1 MRAGYALNLSQS
13 AVNRQVSVLETS
25 LKTPLFRRH
34 TRGLLLT
41 EQAELLYQTVHD
53 VFHMLTMAEAQLPE
67 RQERPSG
74 PLKIIT
80 TVALGSKWLTPRCRA
95 LSEFRSGLQLTDGEL
110 DLTMREADVALRM
123 GAPRQPDLIQ
133 RQIL

>member
-1 MRAGYALNLSQS
+1 MDWDTLRVLHAVSDAGSFMRAGYALNLSQS

-34 TRGLLLT
+34 TRDLLLT

-53 VFHMLTMAEAQLPE
+53 VFHMLTMAEAQLSE
-67 RQERPSG
+67 RQECPSG

-80 TVALGSKWLTPRCRA
+80 TVALGSTCLTPRIKG
-95 LSEFRSGLQLTDGEL
+95 FVEL
-110 DLTMREADVALRM
+110 YPNIEVACS
-123 GAPRQPDLIQ
+123 
-133 RQIL
+133 

>member
-1 MRAGYALNLSQS
+1 LIRRADAMDWDKLRVFHAVSDAGNFTRAGYALNLSQS
-13 AVNRQVSVLETS
+13 AVSRQVSVLETS
-25 LKTPLFRRH
+25 LKTPLFHRH
-34 TRGLLLT
+34 ARGLLLI

-80 TVALGSKWLTPRCRA
+80 TVALGSTWLTPRIKG
-95 LSEFRSGLQLTDGEL
+95 FVEL
-110 DLTMREADVALRM
+110 YPNIEVACS
-123 GAPRQPDLIQ
+123 
-133 RQIL
+133 